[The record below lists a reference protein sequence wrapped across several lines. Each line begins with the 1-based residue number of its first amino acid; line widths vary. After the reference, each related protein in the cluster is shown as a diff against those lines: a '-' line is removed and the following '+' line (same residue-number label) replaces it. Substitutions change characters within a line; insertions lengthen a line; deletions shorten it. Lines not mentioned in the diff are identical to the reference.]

1 MRVPDVTARS
11 GDGVLLKSGSPA
23 GGYLETFNLYRIL
36 ACAAV
41 LGQHAFI
48 WTNMTG
54 NVVGTGFITILHL
67 SRNSFFFLT
76 GLVVCYAQLNHPRSR
91 GAFWRRRYW
100 ELGVPYLAWTG
111 IYLVFSL
118 ITVNPSWVEVGR
130 FLRHNLLLG
139 YSQMYFVAVIFQFYL
154 VFPFLMRL
162 LQRTRRHGLVMLASL
177 AFALLIGLFLHEPS
191 WFAPLSDVNHPIN
204 SVLPWGRNILVD
216 QEFLIAGVLVAL
228 HLDQVLDFVARRYR
242 QIWLVT
248 SVVGLLTVLW
258 YVFSVRSGG
267 SLGVA
272 SDIYDPSAT
281 LWSFA
286 AMASLVALGWWW
298 EQRER
303 ETTGPSPRR
312 SFPSAAYWAGLT
324 GGIFFAHTLFIE
336 IIRSIL
342 DATGLRN
349 TLPWEVVVAIL
360 FVGTVTI
367 TAAFVSLVLRTPLRW
382 ILGGPVR
389 SEQRDSYL
397 ARPGLERNA
406 VAPR

>member
-1 MRVPDVTARS
+1 
-11 GDGVLLKSGSPA
+11 
-23 GGYLETFNLYRIL
+23 
-36 ACAAV
+36 
-41 LGQHAFI
+41 
-48 WTNMTG
+48 
-54 NVVGTGFITILHL
+54 
-67 SRNSFFFLT
+67 
-76 GLVVCYAQLNHPRSR
+76 
-91 GAFWRRRYW
+91 
-100 ELGVPYLAWTG
+100 
-111 IYLVFSL
+111 
-118 ITVNPSWVEVGR
+118 
-130 FLRHNLLLG
+130 
-139 YSQMYFVAVIFQFYL
+139 
-154 VFPFLMRL
+154 
-162 LQRTRRHGLVMLASL
+162 
-177 AFALLIGLFLHEPS
+177 
-191 WFAPLSDVNHPIN
+191 
-204 SVLPWGRNILVD
+204 LVD

-303 ETTGPSPRR
+303 DTTSPSPRR

-360 FVGTVTI
+360 FVGTVTV

-397 ARPGLERNA
+397 ARSDLERS
-406 VAPR
+406 VVPPR